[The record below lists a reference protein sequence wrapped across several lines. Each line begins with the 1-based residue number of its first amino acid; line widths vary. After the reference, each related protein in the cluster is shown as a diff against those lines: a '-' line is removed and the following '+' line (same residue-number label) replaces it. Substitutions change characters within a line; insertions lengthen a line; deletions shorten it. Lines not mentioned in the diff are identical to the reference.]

1 LVEKYSTKMETWR
14 GTRYCLRGRGVGA
27 NVVHLTAQ
35 EGIYAFTFSQQG
47 LMTGMGIQGSKITNI
62 YP

>member
-1 LVEKYSTKMETWR
+1 VGPGIVFVDEGLARTLSTS
-14 GTRYCLRGRGVGA
+14 
-27 NVVHLTAQ
+27 TAQ

-47 LMTGMGIQGSKITNI
+47 LMTGMGIQGSKTTNI